1 MERDTYPY
9 LLAAFIRRG
18 EMDVRYRG
26 ETYIARKGDVL
37 LMDCRHPHYYRAHNG
52 LEFLYVHFDGASSHE
67 MVNYIVDNN
76 GSPIFRQESNIDVG
90 KLLYD
95 VVQHYE
101 QGGVNNAMTV
111 NYQINQVLYWLSTS
125 ALPAVLEDSPID
137 NAIHYIRDNVGEP
150 ITLDDLAQLTNFS
163 PCYLSHT
170 FKKQTGYA
178 PSEYVINTRL
188 EKAQMLLTHS
198 RKSVNEIAFDVG
210 YSSASSFINVFTRKV
225 GCTPKVYRNMQ
236 QSKSMALAAP
246 GQ

>member
-1 MERDTYPY
+1 
-9 LLAAFIRRG
+9 
-18 EMDVRYRG
+18 
-26 ETYIARKGDVL
+26 
-37 LMDCRHPHYYRAHNG
+37 
-52 LEFLYVHFDGASSHE
+52 